1 MKMIGQVEKKPMLRS
16 QKHECLV
23 VVREIYE
30 LSHRIRPKRERER
43 EVGVFVTMIKGEEN
57 KRDKRKID
65 MIS

>member
-1 MKMIGQVEKKPMLRS
+1 MKMIGQAEKKSMLRS

-23 VVREIYE
+23 VLRETYE
-30 LSHRIRPKRERER
+30 LSHRIRPKRER
-43 EVGVFVTMIKGEEN
+43 GWCFVTMIKGEEK